1 MNITIQGAL
10 GSQVASGGT
19 FTVSYPSGQSRGTL
33 FGGVEHGLS
42 IARERYTAPDGFAV
56 TLGASNI
63 TITNNSGTTWP
74 AGSEYILTIDAPGV
88 RGVRDVRDENGKFPI
103 ARTTGARV
111 TLVNLGSPIAADADG
126 IAASQDVDVS
136 VDPNA
141 LLNGALAS
149 GGRVVLDVPRNVVA
163 AWTGTAVITVKGEDE
178 YGKAMVES
186 SASGTSFTG
195 KKAFKVVTEV
205 SFSADVTAAT
215 VGTGDVLGLPM
226 FLPNGAF
233 VLKEL
238 QDGAA
243 ATAGTIVAGVTAVQ
257 TATTGDVRGT
267 YDPNAAADGSR
278 VFQLLVALADPT
290 YRGAKQYA
298 G

>member
-10 GSQVASGGT
+10 GSQVANGGT
-19 FTVSYPSGQSRGTL
+19 FTVSYPAGHSRGSL

-42 IARERYTAPDGFAV
+42 IMRERYTAPDGFTV
-56 TLGASNI
+56 TLGTSNI
-63 TITNNSGTTWP
+63 TIANNSGTTWP

-88 RGVRDVRDENGKFPI
+88 RDVRDENGKFPI
-103 ARTTGARV
+103 ARTTGVR
-111 TLVNLGSPIAADADG
+111 TILVNLGSPIAADADG
-126 IAASQDVDVS
+126 ISASQDVDVS
-136 VDPNA
+136 EDPNA
-141 LLNGALAS
+141 LLDGALAA

-163 AWTGTAVITVKGEDE
+163 AWTGTAVVTVKGEDE

-226 FLPNGAF
+226 FLPNSAF

-243 ATAGTIVAGVTAVQ
+243 ASAGTIVAGVTAVQ

-290 YRGAKQYA
+290 YRGARQYA